1 MIANAVVR
9 DYDQV
14 GWARGLHQHHINLRL
29 RASCRFCLLIRVDAD
44 VCEGQDHAKTKACL
58 VSDWFR

>member
-1 MIANAVVR
+1 MKADKTVCDDDLR
-9 DYDQV
+9 
-14 GWARGLHQHHINLRL
+14 GRARGLHQHHINLRL

-44 VCEGQDHAKTKACL
+44 VREGQNHAKIKACL